1 MLAPRARWQV
11 LTFGR
16 SRLAAAESYVR
27 AQLPEMAA
35 ASTAASATAAE
46 ELWRA
51 ARALPAQV
59 ASLDP

>member
-1 MLAPRARWQV
+1 MLAPRAPWQV

-16 SRLAAAESYVR
+16 SRLAAAESYMRV
-27 AQLPEMAA
+27 QLPEMA
-35 ASTAASATAAE
+35 AASATAAE

-59 ASLDP
+59 ASLEP

>member
-35 ASTAASATAAE
+35 ASTTAEE